1 MSETDTAGALY
12 ARMSSNLNR
21 IFNLRLLHNFL
32 VAFCRIYCDFFIAKQ
47 IWLDLAGMA
56 TTISL
61 HLLSSS
67 THFYNVRPTICCDEL
82 FNCEICINFLKF
94 LKNYEA

>member
-47 IWLDLAGMA
+47 I
-56 TTISL
+56 
-61 HLLSSS
+61 
-67 THFYNVRPTICCDEL
+67 
-82 FNCEICINFLKF
+82 
-94 LKNYEA
+94 